1 MEPVTARTVAFTC
14 DEIANCAPA
23 RRTGSSAMGRRRFNQ
38 ETPLQDRLAMFAQE
52 MREKAEQLKPGPER
66 DDLLRRARRADT
78 SMHLD
83 DWAKSPGLQPPK

>member
-1 MEPVTARTVAFTC
+1 
-14 DEIANCAPA
+14 
-23 RRTGSSAMGRRRFNQ
+23 MGRRRFNQ